1 MDKVGPLFTASM
13 AEYLMVEPNNQQPQ
27 PGIDFCLTP
36 RVERF
41 VDKVW
46 YTNIHDLKAQVAVTD
61 LNGIINFTIHA
72 ELTNR
77 EKETLITGGNITLN
91 YIFDKNQT
99 TIKAQRSTA
108 NTNADGLVLP
118 LVSQTGEKVVST
130 SQNKIEIHKKEGV
143 VVLEANA
150 PLTIETSHEARVFN
164 QVPGMEVLPVILV
177 FPEAIKDVVCTV
189 KVI

>member
-1 MDKVGPLFTASM
+1 
-13 AEYLMVEPNNQQPQ
+13 MVEPNNQQPQ

-91 YIFDKNQT
+91 YNFDKNQT

-108 NTNADGLVLP
+108 NTNADRLVLP

-177 FPEAIKDVVCTV
+177 FSEAIKDVVCTV